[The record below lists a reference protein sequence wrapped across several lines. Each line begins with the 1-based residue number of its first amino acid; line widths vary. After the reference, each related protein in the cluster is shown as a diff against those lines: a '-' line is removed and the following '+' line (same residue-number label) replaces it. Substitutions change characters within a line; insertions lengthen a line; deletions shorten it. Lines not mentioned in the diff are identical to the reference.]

1 MQTEIKRNLGPSKSK
16 NQVTFGSN
24 FDPGLDRV
32 NTWAALFI
40 RLELFGMF
48 IYILNVG
55 ITNPVRSSWKSDNM
69 SLNRQNKSY
78 HFFLEE

>member
-1 MQTEIKRNLGPSKSK
+1 MQTEIKRNLGPRKNK

-32 NTWAALFI
+32 NTWAVLFI
-40 RLELFGMF
+40 RLEPFGVF

-55 ITNPVRSSWKSDNM
+55 ITSPVRSS
-69 SLNRQNKSY
+69 
-78 HFFLEE
+78 

>member
-1 MQTEIKRNLGPSKSK
+1 MKRQRPKISKIIIVISGPTKNK

-40 RLELFGMF
+40 RMEPFGMF
-48 IYILNVG
+48 IYIFSIG
-55 ITNPVRSSWKSDNM
+55 ITDPVRSS
-69 SLNRQNKSY
+69 
-78 HFFLEE
+78 